1 MCDGHV
7 GELVGIVHTGR
18 GGGAKQGGTN
28 GDTPRQRRDDG
39 AERLARDGGILVE
52 GSSGDH

>member
-39 AERLARDGGILVE
+39 AERLARDGGVLVE